1 MRALLVFDRDEIEKV
16 IPYKMI
22 CETRYGAFWETSRRR
37 RLWTQLFTE
46 SERKAAS
53 KLFKQ
58 AHRWHLVRGLPNEH
72 RMSPSTYRLWCKLA
86 EFCASL

>member
-1 MRALLVFDRDEIEKV
+1 MKALLVFDREEIEKE
-16 IPYKMI
+16 IPYRMI
-22 CETRYGAFWETSRRR
+22 CETRYGHFWETARRR

-58 AHRWHLVRGLPNEH
+58 AHSWYLVRGLPDEQK
-72 RMSPSTYRLWCKLA
+72 MSPGTYRLWCKLA